1 MAGTNST
8 AKKPEAPAL
17 HAPAIILVKP
27 QLGEN
32 IGMCARAML
41 NCAVTDLRLVLP
53 RDGWPNPSAV
63 AAASGATDL
72 LDNARVFDT
81 TEQAV
86 ADLTYV
92 LATTARGR
100 GMVNDIL
107 DPHAAAKEI
116 HKHNAASAEQKCGI
130 LFGCERSGLDND
142 DIALANAILSIPLNP
157 GFTSL
162 NLAQAVLLVCFSW
175 LSSEN
180 PFKPAAAPESATP
193 SDELQNDAPAPQ
205 AEIETLLKHL
215 QSQLEEN
222 NFFRSAEQK
231 PTLLRNIRNY
241 FFRSNPTRQDVRTL
255 HGIFKALSGNRD
267 WK

>member
-1 MAGTNST
+1 MAGTDST
-8 AKKPEAPAL
+8 AKKTGAAAINAPAV
-17 HAPAIILVKP
+17 ILVKP

-41 NCAVTDLRLVLP
+41 NCAVTDLRLVAP
-53 RDGWPNPSAV
+53 RDGWPNPAAA
-63 AAASGATDL
+63 AAASGATEL
-72 LDNARVFDT
+72 LDNAKVFDT
-81 TEQAV
+81 TQEAV

-100 GMVNDIL
+100 GMVKDIL
-107 DPHAAAKEI
+107 DPHAAAREI
-116 HKHNAASAEQKCGI
+116 HKHNSANAEQKCGI
-130 LFGCERSGLDND
+130 LFGCERAGLDND

-175 LSSEN
+175 LSAEN
-180 PFKPAAAPESATP
+180 PFKPAAAPEAP
-193 SDELQNDAPAPQ
+193 AAAEQQNDAPASQ

-215 QSQLEEN
+215 ESQLELN

-231 PTLLRNIRNY
+231 PTLLRNIRNF
-241 FFRSNPTRQDVRTL
+241 FFRSSPTRQDVRTL
-255 HGIFKALSGNRD
+255 HGIFKCLTGNRD

>member
-1 MAGTNST
+1 MAGTDST
-8 AKKPEAPAL
+8 AKQSTAPAL
-17 HAPAIILVKP
+17 NAPAIILVKP

-53 RDGWPNPSAV
+53 RDGWPNPAAV
-63 AAASGATDL
+63 ASASGATEL
-72 LDNARVFDT
+72 LDNAKVYAT
-81 TEQAV
+81 TEEAV
-86 ADLTYV
+86 ADLNFV

-100 GMVNDIL
+100 GMVKDIL

-116 HKHNAASAEQKCGI
+116 HKHNSAGAEQKCGI
-130 LFGCERSGLDND
+130 LFGCERAGLDND

-180 PFKPAAAPESATP
+180 PFQPAAAPETP
-193 SDELQNDAPAPQ
+193 VTHEQQNDAPASQ
-205 AEIETLLKHL
+205 GEIETLLKHL
-215 QSQLEEN
+215 ESQLEEK
-222 NFFRSAEQK
+222 NFFRSAEQR
-231 PTLLRNIRNY
+231 PTLMRNIRNF
-241 FFRSNPTRQDVRTL
+241 FFRAGPTRQDVRTL
-255 HGIFKALSGNRD
+255 HGIFKCLTGNRD